1 MELRYLRYFAA
12 VAELKNFTRA
22 AEKLRIAQPAVSQQ
36 IKTLEDELG
45 VKLLIRTKRSVSIT
59 AAGQAFLREA
69 NEILAQAEKS
79 KVVARR
85 ASRGEIGTLS
95 IGCFSAASAYFLPE
109 LIQLYRTRFPAVRVH
124 LYEQTPLQQLDA
136 LEAGRIDLGLTRP
149 LPATHTGQFIA
160 ERVYRDRAMVL
171 LPDRHPL
178 AKVPRIGL
186 EKLAGDDWVFF
197 KRSEG
202 PELVDGF
209 MQLCAIA
216 GFSPKIVSEPP
227 MMITLV
233 MMVAAGVGV
242 ALVPSCVSS
251 FKLPGVRFIPLRPAP
266 PPIDLVAARPVGE
279 PQPTVA
285 AFLDLLR
292 QKLPAIR
299 SRYENRNFDMGRS
312 EGGQP

>member
-1 MELRYLRYFAA
+1 MELRYLRYFAS

-45 VKLLIRTKRSVSIT
+45 VKLLLRTKRSVSIT
-59 AAGQAFLREA
+59 AAGHAFLREA
-69 NEILAQAEKS
+69 NEILAHVDKS

-95 IGCFSAASAYFLPE
+95 IGCFSTASACFLPE
-109 LIQLYRTRFPAVRVH
+109 LIQRYRAKFPAVRVH
-124 LYEQTPLQQLDA
+124 LSEQTPLQQLDA
-136 LEAGRIDLGLTRP
+136 FEAGRIDLGFTRP
-149 LPATHTGQFIA
+149 LAAMHTGQFIV

-178 AKVPRIGL
+178 AEAPRIGL

-197 KRSEG
+197 KRSEA

-209 MQLCAIA
+209 VQLCASA

-227 MMITLV
+227 MMITVV
-233 MMVAAGVGV
+233 MMVAAGVG
-242 ALVPSCVSS
+242 ASLVPSCVRS
-251 FKLPGVRFIPLRPAP
+251 FKMPGVRFIPLRPAP

-279 PQPTVA
+279 LQPTVA

-292 QKLPAIR
+292 QMLPAIR
-299 SRYENRNFDMGRS
+299 SRYEGGNF
-312 EGGQP
+312 E